1 MGFDFLC
8 FFSNEANA
16 EHDMQIGRFGVN
28 HYRNAHFD
36 VDYWT
41 GQGWADKTAQTY
53 VTTLSEMEE
62 SQNRVFD
69 LRVPGVSQFMS
80 SMANGVAEAM
90 AGQKTAQEALDNVA
104 KEWSEITDRIGKDRL
119 RDAYSNVV
127 TLEDNE
133 G

>member
-1 MGFDFLC
+1 
-8 FFSNEANA
+8 
-16 EHDMQIGRFGVN
+16 VN
-28 HYRNAHFD
+28 PYRNSHFD
-36 VDYWT
+36 IDYWK
-41 GQGWADKTAQTY
+41 GQGWADTTAQTY

-90 AGQKTAQEALDNVA
+90 AGQKTAQDALDDVA
-104 KEWSEITDRIGKDRL
+104 QEWAEIADRIGKDRL
-119 RDAYSNVV
+119 RDAYANVV

>member
-1 MGFDFLC
+1 
-8 FFSNEANA
+8 
-16 EHDMQIGRFGVN
+16 
-28 HYRNAHFD
+28 
-36 VDYWT
+36 
-41 GQGWADKTAQTY
+41 
-53 VTTLSEMEE
+53 MEE

-80 SMANGVAEAM
+80 SMANGVSEAM

-119 RDAYSNVV
+119 RDAYANVV
-127 TLEDNE
+127 TVEDNE